1 MDPAHELAR
10 ERQQEM
16 LTKAAAQRQAYRVHA
31 LDRAD
36 RRAARARRALSQS
49 RHRAM
54 RLRGELAAEQES

>member
-1 MDPAHELAR
+1 
-10 ERQQEM
+10 M
-16 LTKAAAQRQAYRVHA
+16 LTNAAAQRQAYRVHA

-54 RLRGELAAEQES
+54 RLRGELAAEQAS